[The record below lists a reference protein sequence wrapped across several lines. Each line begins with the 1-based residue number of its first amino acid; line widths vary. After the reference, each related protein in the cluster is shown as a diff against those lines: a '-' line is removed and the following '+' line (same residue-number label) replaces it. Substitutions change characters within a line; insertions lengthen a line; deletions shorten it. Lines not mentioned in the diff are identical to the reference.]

1 MEANGPDTHILAKQ
15 DGATWDLH
23 PPTTPNPVLKY
34 QYNGDTGQKN
44 VEIEMI
50 CDQGQPGSLEA
61 VGEMGTGFY
70 QFKLTSKCACWNTC
84 KGKLFYSIMKIF
96 SYEFHQAKVLQVV
109 VLVAFLL
116 ELSLL

>member
-1 MEANGPDTHILAKQ
+1 VEATGTDTHVLAKQ
-15 DGATWDLH
+15 DSATWDLH
-23 PPTTPNPVLKY
+23 PPTTTNPVLKY

-84 KGKLFYSIMKIF
+84 KG
-96 SYEFHQAKVLQVV
+96 
-109 VLVAFLL
+109 
-116 ELSLL
+116 